1 MLKWLLFFPRNTG
14 WFQSFIWK
22 KMTIFIPKSKISRFF
37 GINFG
42 ICASEN
48 IVFNFLEKTLK
59 ATILKMMILIALILV
74 QVFLHLSNR
83 RFKFFS
89 FMPKLMTHFYDWFLW
104 LIFITYFYDWFL
116 WTYVLRVLR
125 LMQVSLEIHFVC
137 SWYIDDILFNG
148 WIFMQQMSGINS
160 MQQILLQ
167 LNHHFPSPT
176 KKLCL
181 TWIFICMVRSI
192 NATDVSVGIPL

>member
-1 MLKWLLFFPRNTG
+1 MHSEFVISVQAAARVEINHDRTLLNLNSEALYREMLKWLLFFPRNTG

-89 FMPKLMTHFYDWFLW
+89 FMPKLMTHFYD
-104 LIFITYFYDWFL
+104 
-116 WTYVLRVLR
+116 
-125 LMQVSLEIHFVC
+125 
-137 SWYIDDILFNG
+137 
-148 WIFMQQMSGINS
+148 
-160 MQQILLQ
+160 
-167 LNHHFPSPT
+167 
-176 KKLCL
+176 
-181 TWIFICMVRSI
+181 
-192 NATDVSVGIPL
+192 